1 MTGINDIIRDGT
13 DGLGEAS
20 AGSRNF
26 SGRTTSDP
34 AEAETVSGS
43 TDRSPLTSSGVG
55 GDDQSSTPSPDGAAT
70 GDYSS
75 SAEPAGEQ
83 PPGTRPVQ
91 DLAGGAS
98 PSEPLRNAGN
108 GDVTDEAD
116 GIVHPIGDDSNGPTD
131 GEEVTEDLD
140 ELSAALAE
148 RDEFKDLALRAKA
161 DFENYRKRADKR
173 VAETRGVAVAG
184 VIRELMPVVDNLDR
198 AVDASASTAA
208 GDVFVDG
215 IRLVH
220 ADLHSVLSRLG
231 LTVIEPEQGAEF
243 DPNFHEA
250 ISQAP
255 IEGAASNSIVEVV
268 QKGFSL
274 GEIVV
279 RPARVVVAA

>member
-1 MTGINDIIRDGT
+1 MTAINDIIRDGT

-43 TDRSPLTSSGVG
+43 TDRSPLASSGAG
-55 GDDQSSTPSPDGAAT
+55 GDDHFSSQDREKPGE
-70 GDYSS
+70 YSS
-75 SAEPAGEQ
+75 SAGPAGEHSADS
-83 PPGTRPVQ
+83 RPVQ
-91 DLAGGAS
+91 GDAGSTGNSAPGLGS
-98 PSEPLRNAGN
+98 DDAGSAD
-108 GDVTDEAD
+108 DVAEGEVVD
-116 GIVHPIGDDSNGPTD
+116 GS
-131 GEEVTEDLD
+131 EVTEELD
-140 ELSAALAE
+140 ELSAALNE

-173 VAETRGVAVAG
+173 VAETRGVAVAS

-198 AVDASASTAA
+198 AVEASATTAA

-220 ADLHSVLSRLG
+220 ADLHSVLTRIG
-231 LTVIEPEQGAEF
+231 LKVIEPAKGAEF

-255 IEGAASNSIVEVV
+255 LEGAATNSIVEVV

-279 RPARVVVAA
+279 RPARVVVAT